1 MGWDDEVRSVNVLAH
16 FRRRYGATPWHLL
29 AHLIAF
35 AIAAFALVQLLDERR
50 WVNFLAWF
58 IGAALLHDLVLLPI
72 YSAIDR
78 LAHSRLSRLH
88 RSGTGVRSVPI
99 INHIRAPAL
108 ISGLLLLIY
117 FPLILGPAEPHYVLA
132 TGHRPEGYLRNWLL
146 ITLALFAGSGVVYA
160 IRVWRR

>member
-1 MGWDDEVRSVNVLAH
+1 MGRDDEVLGVNVLAH
-16 FRRRYGATPWHLL
+16 FKRRYGEGPWHLV

-78 LAHSRLSRLH
+78 LAHSRVSRLH
-88 RSGTGVRSVPI
+88 RSGTMVRRSTQPRQRSHHHPI
-99 INHIRAPAL
+99 RQRQRPNL
-108 ISGLLLLIY
+108 QGLQQNTQN
-117 FPLILGPAEPHYVLA
+117 ILQ
-132 TGHRPEGYLRNWLL
+132 
-146 ITLALFAGSGVVYA
+146 
-160 IRVWRR
+160 

>member
-1 MGWDDEVRSVNVLAH
+1 MGRDNEVLGVNVLAH

-78 LAHSRLSRLH
+78 LAHSRLH
-88 RSGTGVRSVPI
+88 RGGTGARSVPI
-99 INHIRAPAL
+99 INHLRAPAL

-117 FPLILGPAEPHYVLA
+117 FPLILGPAEPHYLLA

-146 ITLALFAGSGVVYA
+146 ITLALFAGSGVIYA
-160 IRVWRR
+160 VRVWRR